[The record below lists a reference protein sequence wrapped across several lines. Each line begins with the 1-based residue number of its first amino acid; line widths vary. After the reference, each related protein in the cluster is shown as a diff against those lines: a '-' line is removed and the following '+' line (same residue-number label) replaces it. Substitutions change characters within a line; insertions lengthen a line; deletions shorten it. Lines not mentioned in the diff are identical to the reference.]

1 MTFIPDESQLNALRT
16 WYSKDNPLHF
26 EPRHAVIKLAGE
38 AGEILD
44 LYGKHEYKPN
54 FSWWNCKHCGYDKAS
69 HGDALYCP
77 IASFEPIFYTPLI
90 LDELGDY
97 SYYLRILAYQ
107 KELTFEE
114 SYNLYQDVNHKLFY
128 SNDDLLELLSDL
140 NMASGE
146 VLSRYLQANNVWSGR
161 LADCVLYFM
170 ATLDNLD
177 ITLQQVLDL
186 NYKKLNSD
194 PTNHGWR
201 NATIK
206 TIDDCPPMSEF
217 Y

>member
-1 MTFIPDESQLNALRT
+1 MTFNPDESQFNALKT

-54 FSWWNCKHCGYDKAS
+54 FSWWNCKHCGYDKDN
-69 HGDALYCP
+69 HGEALYCP

-90 LDELGDY
+90 LDELGDFW
-97 SYYLRILAYQ
+97 YYLRIISYQ
-107 KELTFEE
+107 K
-114 SYNLYQDVNHKLFY
+114 SINIGDWASDWASNFY
-128 SNDDLLELLSDL
+128 PAIDILLSRINFMCSKMLYGYINNQESPYSEHIYYIFDDFMMLLRELKCPLNDL
-140 NMASGE
+140 TE
-146 VLSRYLQANNVWSGR
+146 
-161 LADCVLYFM
+161 
-170 ATLDNLD
+170 
-177 ITLQQVLDL
+177 L
-186 NYKKLNSD
+186 NYKKLNSE
-194 PTNHGWR
+194 PTNHGWK